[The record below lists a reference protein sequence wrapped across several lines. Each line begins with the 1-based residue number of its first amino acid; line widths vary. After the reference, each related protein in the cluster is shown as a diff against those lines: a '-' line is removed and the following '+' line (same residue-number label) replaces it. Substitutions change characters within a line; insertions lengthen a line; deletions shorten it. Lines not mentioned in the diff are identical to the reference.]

1 MKTHFIPIV
10 WLAYFFCGTPYLQ
23 GQEVTVQSP
32 EPESVSTASKEIK
45 AEVQKEVEIAV
56 EKNIKEGKT
65 FTVKSL
71 VSKGQVVKKV
81 QIKPVK
87 VKPIGNIQKKEA
99 QLKKNREKLSLAKA
113 KLEQERLE
121 GTLPGD
127 YIASR
132 EAKFLKEE
140 KRLNDLAK
148 AIAAS
153 KNNSQVE

>member
-1 MKTHFIPIV
+1 MKLINMHFILMV

-23 GQEVTVQSP
+23 GQEVTVPLS
-32 EPESVSTASKEIK
+32 EHERLSTATKEIKAEVQK

-56 EKNIKEGKT
+56 EKKIEEG
-65 FTVKSL
+65 
-71 VSKGQVVKKV
+71 GVVKNV

-87 VKPIGNIQKKEA
+87 VKPISNIQKKEA
-99 QLKKNREKLSLAKA
+99 QLKKNRAKLSIAKA